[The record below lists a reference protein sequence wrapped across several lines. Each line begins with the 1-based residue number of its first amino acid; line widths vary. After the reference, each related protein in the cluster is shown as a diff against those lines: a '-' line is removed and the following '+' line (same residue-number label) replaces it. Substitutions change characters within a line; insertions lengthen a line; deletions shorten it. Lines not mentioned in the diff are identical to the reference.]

1 MTFVFATQTYEFDMR
16 YLGFVPL
23 VQCKDDT
30 VAAQAVE
37 VLFLKLESI
46 HVSREMIVSLA
57 AIAEL
62 VEFVHPRPSCSPT
75 PLHQPA
81 VPLISCSNAPLIRP
95 SK

>member
-37 VLFLKLESI
+37 VLFLKLENI
-46 HVSREMIVSLA
+46 HVSCEMV
-57 AIAEL
+57 
-62 VEFVHPRPSCSPT
+62 VPSAPFSACSKTEPYPPPPHT
-75 PLHQPA
+75 SPP
-81 VPLISCSNAPLIRP
+81 P
-95 SK
+95 